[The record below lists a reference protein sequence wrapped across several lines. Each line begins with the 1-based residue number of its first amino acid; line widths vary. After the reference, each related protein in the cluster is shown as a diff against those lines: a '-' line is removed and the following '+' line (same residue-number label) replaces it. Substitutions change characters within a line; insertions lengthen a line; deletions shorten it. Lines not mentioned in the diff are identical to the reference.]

1 MIERGGV
8 RKTRRSARHRFRA
21 SDGFLFSHRFR
32 VVKSA
37 VLASLR
43 RRSSKPFSAF
53 DDSFNGFLPLL
64 PDRRTGCGDS

>member
-43 RRSSKPFSAF
+43 RRSSKPFNAF
-53 DDSFNGFLPLL
+53 DDSFKGFPPLL
-64 PDRRTGCGDS
+64 PDRHTGGGDS